1 MWTPYNRKKIKE
13 SGYNMRRLE
22 FENNVNARINDLY
35 SITGKEISNIK
46 TDIKRLENRIRDLE
60 I

>member
-1 MWTPYNRKKIKE
+1 
-13 SGYNMRRLE
+13 MRRLE